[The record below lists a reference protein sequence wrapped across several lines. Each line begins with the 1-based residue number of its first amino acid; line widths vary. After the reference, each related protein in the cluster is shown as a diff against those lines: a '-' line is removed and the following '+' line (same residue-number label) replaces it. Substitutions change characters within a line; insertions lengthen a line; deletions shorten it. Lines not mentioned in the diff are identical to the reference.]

1 MLHGGKATAQVGKP
15 PTRGSQLPVAPC
27 GPPGSVPLV
36 TGEDRAMR
44 FGWSKL
50 SFNFT
55 CRFKGKGG
63 LFYFQA
69 KLSKTAIIS
78 VFLPSYAQD
87 LLGIA
92 IISCP
97 FVLLTLYPLH
107 RGSLLYHLYNH
118 LLLMTSSIAKTYSLA
133 PSQTPNLPTAIST
146 WTLLAQNRHLQ
157 LPLPICSVSW
167 DCYYYYYF
175 FLVFWQIN
183 DHHHSCL
190 NQKSGSHRHSLSL
203 CLTKFYIDSA
213 YFLIW
218 ITLFYPFYPSLLS
231 LF

>member
-1 MLHGGKATAQVGKP
+1 
-15 PTRGSQLPVAPC
+15 
-27 GPPGSVPLV
+27 
-36 TGEDRAMR
+36 MR

-157 LPLPICSVSW
+157 IPLPICSVSW

-175 FLVFWQIN
+175 FFGILADKWSSPQLSKPEIWESSSFSLTLPYQVLYWF
-183 DHHHSCL
+183 CL
-190 NQKSGSHRHSLSL
+190 FFNMDIL
-203 CLTKFYIDSA
+203 CFI
-213 YFLIW
+213 
-218 ITLFYPFYPSLLS
+218 LFIHPCCLCFKNLACSTIAS
-231 LF
+231 